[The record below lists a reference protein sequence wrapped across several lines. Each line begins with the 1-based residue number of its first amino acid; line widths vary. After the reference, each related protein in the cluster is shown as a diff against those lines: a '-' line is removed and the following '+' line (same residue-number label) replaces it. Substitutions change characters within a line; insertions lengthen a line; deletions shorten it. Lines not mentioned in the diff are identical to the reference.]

1 MAETEV
7 EILNIDTSKSVRSIN
22 NLKSEIKE
30 LRERLYGLE
39 QGTEEYNEVLSEL
52 GEKQRLVAETTYR
65 ISEASTDFSNNIT
78 NVTGAIGG
86 MSGAVQA
93 VTGTLSL
100 LGVEMGD
107 DTKLMKTLVAA
118 MSITSGVTAIQSGY
132 TALRRLTEGLRM
144 ATAGTKTLGSAMKSL
159 ALANPFMTAVAA
171 IAAVIAI
178 IAKMKSKA
186 KEAAEE
192 MAERQKEA
200 AEKTK
205 ERWEKA
211 VQSVSALFQ
220 RLSNPGVDWI
230 DFWNYDE
237 FQQQLQTIEG
247 DYGQMYLDLEKK
259 ITAFRK
265 LQYEKSNADPEWKY
279 TEEGKKAYKEY
290 YAALR
295 QMALIHYKDA
305 ESAVGEAGQNLRK
318 ELQKQ
323 YTEALM
329 AEQQFDND
337 AEKKRS
343 ERRKAAAQ
351 SAVSQLKSDLANI
364 AKIQR
369 AAQIALMSDE
379 DAELAKL
386 KDTYDEQVKLYEK
399 RGQDITT
406 ITQLYEKQRQE
417 IIDKYTNERV
427 AKQIEAAEKE
437 EERAEN
443 LSAALLALTEKQIAD
458 EQAIYDEL
466 GIDVNNRLAASYTP
480 EKVEEAEML
489 MEEAYMALL
498 EKKIE
503 LDQQLLQSDQLTEED
518 RAAVQADLLALQQE
532 QADKSVEIERKALE
546 KRKTLN
552 QNYAKALQSI
562 TNSVSS
568 ILGSIGETLE
578 QGSNQWKMVKI
589 AEATI
594 STIQGGIAAYMG
606 MVESIP
612 GPAGLIAGA
621 AAAVATVAA
630 GMVEISKI
638 RNTEISTDS
647 SGSTT
652 ASTTALGN
660 VRPQAVNVAA
670 TQVTNTRQTSTT
682 SDIENLPDQRVY
694 VLESDITNAQNNVK
708 ATVEQATF

>member
-1 MAETEV
+1 MAQTEV

-22 NLKSEIKE
+22 NLKEEIKN
-30 LRERLYGLE
+30 LRERLYSLE
-39 QGTEEYNEVLSEL
+39 QGTEEYNEVLTEL
-52 GEKQRLVAETTYR
+52 GEKQRIVSETMYR

-100 LGVEMGD
+100 MGVEMGD
-107 DTKLMKTLVAA
+107 DAKLMKVLVAA
-118 MSITSGVTAIQSGY
+118 MSITSGVQAIQSGY
-132 TALRRLTEGLRM
+132 TALRHLTEGLRM
-144 ATAGTKTLGSAMKSL
+144 ATAGAKSLGGAMKSL
-159 ALANPFMTAVAA
+159 ALANPFMTAVVAITAVVAA
-171 IAAVIAI
+171 IA
-178 IAKMKSKA
+178 KMRSKA

-205 ERWEKA
+205 QRWEAA
-211 VQSVSALFQ
+211 VQGIQTLFQ

-237 FQQQLQTIEG
+237 FQKQLQTIEG

-259 ITAFRK
+259 IAEFRK
-265 LQYEKSNADPEWKY
+265 LQYEKSTADPEWKY
-279 TEEGKKAYKEY
+279 TEEGKKAYREY
-290 YAALR
+290 YANLR

-305 ESAVGEAGQNLRK
+305 ENAAGEAGINLRR

-329 AEQQFDND
+329 AEKEFDNAAD
-337 AEKKRS
+337 KQRR
-343 ERRKAAAQ
+343 ERRRAAAQ
-351 SAVSQLKSDLANI
+351 SAAAQAKADLANI

-379 DAELAKL
+379 EGELAKL
-386 KDTYDEQVKLYEK
+386 DDTYKEQVELYRK

-427 AKQIEAAEKE
+427 QKDIEQAEKE
-437 EERAEN
+437 QERAEN
-443 LSAALLALTEKQIAD
+443 RSTALLAILEQQMAA
-458 EQAIYDEL
+458 EQAIYDQL
-466 GIDVNNRLAASYTP
+466 DIQTNNRLAKDYSP
-480 EKVEEAEML
+480 EKVEEAEAL
-489 MEEAYMALL
+489 MEQAYDALL
-498 EKKIE
+498 AQKIE
-503 LDQQLLQSDQLTEED
+503 LDQKLLESDQLTEED
-518 RAAVQADLLALQQE
+518 RAAVQADLLSLQQE
-532 QADKSVEIERKALE
+532 QAERSVEIERKALE
-546 KRKTLN
+546 KRKTLH
-552 QNYAKALQSI
+552 QNYVKAIQSI
-562 TNSVSS
+562 TSSLTS

-578 QGSNQWKMVKI
+578 QGSQQWKAVKI

-621 AAAVATVAA
+621 VAAAATVAA
-630 GMVEISKI
+630 GMVEVSKI
-638 RNTEISTDS
+638 RNTEIST
-647 SGSTT
+647 GSTT
-652 ASTTALGN
+652 SAASSTTSLGN
-660 VRPQAVNVAA
+660 VRPAAVQMAA

-682 SDIENLPDQRVY
+682 SDIEQLPDQRVY

-708 ATVEQATF
+708 TTVKQATF